1 MVLNRFYTNEK
12 VGGWVRRKALGEWVR
27 QCDGC
32 RRFDPEDGFPAGGA
46 GLPPRPLR
54 RRGSCIAF
62 IINGIAALVTA
73 KFIWPEV
80 RRAGF

>member
-32 RRFDPEDGFPAGGA
+32 RRFDPEKGFPAGGA
-46 GLPPRPLR
+46 GLPFLCV
-54 RRGSCIAF
+54 GFTFGLKVQTEVFGA
-62 IINGIAALVTA
+62 GGGVT
-73 KFIWPEV
+73 
-80 RRAGF
+80 